1 MSNLLIGLEYDNQ
14 YDPRVRDE
22 LEQLTAGIQ
31 TGFNSFGILKRVAS
45 EDIALTG
52 GTAMTWTRSSSTDLT
67 NVFQLTIGTMMFVA
81 FVIQNS
87 TVGGTPSTIL
97 QLRIPLGKLPRS
109 GGIFSSP
116 VYIRDNAARTTGF
129 CFVDRRSIAASSVQN
144 QIVISRTDGANFTAS
159 AGATDVFGQLWFEV
173 E

>member
-1 MSNLLIGLEYDNQ
+1 MSLLIGLEYDNE

-31 TGFNSFGILKRVAS
+31 TGFNSFGIMKRVES
-45 EDIALTG
+45 TDIAMTG
-52 GTAMTWTRSSSTDLT
+52 GTAMTWTRSTATDLT
-67 NVFQLTIGTMMFVA
+67 NVFQMRFGTTMLVS

-97 QLRIPLGKLPRS
+97 QLRIPLGLLPRS
-109 GGIFSSP
+109 GTIHSAP
-116 VYIRDNAARTTGF
+116 VHIRDNGTPTTGF
-129 CFVDRRSIAASSVQN
+129 CFVDRRSIAASSVQS

-159 AGATDVFGQLWFEV
+159 AGATDVFGQIWFEV
-173 E
+173 EG